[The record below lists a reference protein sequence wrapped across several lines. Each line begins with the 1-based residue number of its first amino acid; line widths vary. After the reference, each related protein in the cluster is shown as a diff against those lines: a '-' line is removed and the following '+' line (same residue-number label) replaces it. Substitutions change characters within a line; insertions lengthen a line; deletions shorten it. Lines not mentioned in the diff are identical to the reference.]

1 MGHSLSKEASFIKD
15 LKASLRE
22 RGIRVKKKDLINFFI
37 YIDKACPWFMLDG
50 PTIHPKKWQKV
61 GRELNQK
68 LTEEGDQSL
77 SPTVFSFW
85 GIIRDIVEDADN
97 DAGKR
102 QLLSVAEYCLSS
114 SKQNSPAA
122 SRPPSRAS
130 DSFSLANA
138 SPLPSLPR
146 LYPPLP
152 TADVPPPYSGTPN
165 HKESLKSLG
174 PPVSSVQDPKPLDPG
189 DAAMLE
195 DEAAR
200 YHNGDDPPLASAPPP
215 SILPYTAYRYLSETR
230 SRLSAKVHDMTE
242 ILHLQ
247 QQLSRLTTRCS
258 ALPTP
263 NPASAIPE
271 HSPSNSSLI
280 NPVFPLSTLSQLTFP
295 VTTRSQASR
304 ISGPSQS
311 TPTRPDHVSIRIL
324 DDEASDEQ
332 NSKSESDG
340 EEGPQAPNSSSA
352 PASSSAK
359 ARTKSSSEEPGDFHP
374 LRFKKLEKLNSAVRT
389 YGPNAPFTISLLESM
404 AGGGFLTPSE
414 WLTVV
419 QSVLTRGQFL
429 SWQADWYD
437 RCRNLTNNNLKNPDK
452 ASAKWTFNKLTGQ
465 EKYAPEQAQRAFPV
479 GLLAQAHGA
488 ALAAWL
494 AIPVKGSVL
503 SPLTKIIQ
511 GNNEDYSEF
520 VGRLLEA
527 AERSLGSDKIEQK
540 ESKLLKRLAFE
551 NANSACKA
559 ALRGKYKDKDLP
571 EMIRICSDVDTF
583 THKMSQAISLVM
595 GAAQGPSSK
604 FPCFKCGQVGHFAR
618 QCPQQNSSPS
628 GQNGGLPRPLPTT
641 VCPRCRR
648 GKHWAAACRSQTDAA
663 GNPLPP
669 PQGNMRRG
677 QPRVP
682 QPINFMPASG
692 VSQPC
697 HNQTLMQPVPD
708 QQPAFAGPLQERR
721 IGPLCLHR
729 LNSNP

>member
-15 LKASLRE
+15 LKAYLRD

-50 PTIHPKKWQKV
+50 PTIHSKKWQKV
-61 GRELNQK
+61 GCELNQK

-122 SRPPSRAS
+122 SRPPSHAS

-165 HKESLKSLG
+165 HKESLKFLG
-174 PPVSSVQDPKPLDPG
+174 PPVSLAQDPKPLDPG
-189 DAAMLE
+189 DALMLE
-195 DEAAR
+195 DDAAQ
-200 YHNGDDPPLASAPPP
+200 YHNDDDPPLASAPPP
-215 SILPYTAYRYLSETR
+215 SAPFVLPSFPTLPTDILSETR
-230 SRLSAKVHDMTE
+230 SRLSA
-242 ILHLQ
+242 
-247 QQLSRLTTRCS
+247 
-258 ALPTP
+258 
-263 NPASAIPE
+263 
-271 HSPSNSSLI
+271 
-280 NPVFPLSTLSQLTFP
+280 
-295 VTTRSQASR
+295 QASR

-324 DDEASDEQ
+324 DVEASDEQ
-332 NSKSESDG
+332 NSESESDG

-374 LRFKKLEKLNSAVRT
+374 LRFKNLEKLNSAVHT
-389 YGPNAPFTISLLESM
+389 YGPNAPFTVSLLESM

-437 RCRNLTNNNLKNPDK
+437 RCRNLANNNLKNPDK

-465 EKYAPEQAQRAFPV
+465 EKYAPEQVQRAFPV

-488 ALAAWL
+488 ALAEWQ

-511 GNNEDYSEF
+511 GNNEEYSEF

-527 AERSLGSDKIEQK
+527 AER
-540 ESKLLKRLAFE
+540 
-551 NANSACKA
+551 
-559 ALRGKYKDKDLP
+559 
-571 EMIRICSDVDTF
+571 
-583 THKMSQAISLVM
+583 
-595 GAAQGPSSK
+595 
-604 FPCFKCGQVGHFAR
+604 
-618 QCPQQNSSPS
+618 
-628 GQNGGLPRPLPTT
+628 
-641 VCPRCRR
+641 
-648 GKHWAAACRSQTDAA
+648 
-663 GNPLPP
+663 
-669 PQGNMRRG
+669 
-677 QPRVP
+677 
-682 QPINFMPASG
+682 
-692 VSQPC
+692 
-697 HNQTLMQPVPD
+697 
-708 QQPAFAGPLQERR
+708 
-721 IGPLCLHR
+721 
-729 LNSNP
+729 

>member
-77 SPTVFSFW
+77 SPTVFYFW

-102 QLLSVAEYCLSS
+102 QLLSVSEYCLSS

-122 SRPPSRAS
+122 SRPPS
-130 DSFSLANA
+130 
-138 SPLPSLPR
+138 
-146 LYPPLP
+146 
-152 TADVPPPYSGTPN
+152 
-165 HKESLKSLG
+165 H
-174 PPVSSVQDPKPLDPG
+174 PKPLDPG
-189 DAAMLE
+189 DAATLE
-195 DEAAR
+195 NEAAR
-200 YHNGDDPPLASAPPP
+200 YHNDDDPPLASAPPP
-215 SILPYTAYRYLSETR
+215 SAPFVLPSFPTLPTDILSETR
-230 SRLSAKVHDMTE
+230 SRLSAQVRDLTE

-247 QQLSRLTTRCS
+247 QQLSRLTPRCS
-258 ALPTP
+258 ALPTS

-271 HSPSNSSLI
+271 HSPPSNSSLI
-280 NPVFPLSTLSQLTFP
+280 NPVFPLPTPSQLTFP
-295 VTTRSQASR
+295 VTTCSQASR

-324 DDEASDEQ
+324 DYEASDEQ
-332 NSKSESDG
+332 NSESESEG
-340 EEGPQAPNSSSA
+340 EEGPQAPNSSSDL
-352 PASSSAK
+352 ASSSAK

-389 YGPNAPFTISLLESM
+389 YGPNAPFTVSFLESM

-414 WLTVV
+414 LLTVV

-437 RCRNLTNNNLKNPDK
+437 RCRNLANNNLKNPDK

-465 EKYAPEQAQRAFPV
+465 EKYASEQVQRAFPV

-488 ALAAWL
+488 ALAAWR

-520 VGRLLEA
+520 VGRFLEA
-527 AERSLGSDKIEQK
+527 AERSLGSDKIERK
-540 ESKLLKRLAFE
+540 ESKLLKQLAFE

-559 ALRGKYKDKDLP
+559 ALRGKYKDKNLP

-583 THKMSQAISLVM
+583 THK
-595 GAAQGPSSK
+595 SSHGSRTR
-604 FPCFKCGQVGHFAR
+604 PQFKI
-618 QCPQQNSSPS
+618 
-628 GQNGGLPRPLPTT
+628 PL
-641 VCPRCRR
+641 
-648 GKHWAAACRSQTDAA
+648 
-663 GNPLPP
+663 
-669 PQGNMRRG
+669 
-677 QPRVP
+677 
-682 QPINFMPASG
+682 F
-692 VSQPC
+692 
-697 HNQTLMQPVPD
+697 
-708 QQPAFAGPLQERR
+708 
-721 IGPLCLHR
+721 
-729 LNSNP
+729 

>member
-1 MGHSLSKEASFIKD
+1 MGHSLSKEVSFIKD

-68 LTEEGDQSL
+68 LT
-77 SPTVFSFW
+77 VFSFW
-85 GIIRDIVEDADN
+85 GITRDIVEDADN

-122 SRPPSRAS
+122 SRPPSHAS

-146 LYPPLP
+146 LYLPLS
-152 TADVPPPYSGTPN
+152 TADVLPPYSGTSN

-174 PPVSSVQDPKPLDPG
+174 SPVSFTQDPEPLDPG
-189 DAAMLE
+189 DAATLE
-195 DEAAR
+195 DEAAQ
-200 YHNGDDPPLASAPPP
+200 YHNNDDPPLASAPLP
-215 SILPYTAYRYLSETR
+215 SAPFVLPSFPTLPTDILSE
-230 SRLSAKVHDMTE
+230 
-242 ILHLQ
+242 
-247 QQLSRLTTRCS
+247 
-258 ALPTP
+258 
-263 NPASAIPE
+263 
-271 HSPSNSSLI
+271 
-280 NPVFPLSTLSQLTFP
+280 
-295 VTTRSQASR
+295 TRSQASR

-332 NSKSESDG
+332 NSESDS
-340 EEGPQAPNSSSA
+340 EEGPQSPNSSSA

-359 ARTKSSSEEPGDFHP
+359 VKTKSSSEEPGDFHP

-389 YGPNAPFTISLLESM
+389 YGPNAPFTVSLLESM

-437 RCRNLTNNNLKNPDK
+437 RCRNLANNNLKNPDK

-465 EKYAPEQAQRAFPV
+465 KKICSRTSTACFLCRALSSSPW
-479 GLLAQAHGA
+479 GCPCR
-488 ALAAWL
+488 

-540 ESKLLKRLAFE
+540 ESKLLKQLAF
-551 NANSACKA
+551 
-559 ALRGKYKDKDLP
+559 DLTP
-571 EMIRICSDVDTF
+571 RFNRSRF
-583 THKMSQAISLVM
+583 R
-595 GAAQGPSSK
+595 PSSRTIYSRIL
-604 FPCFKCGQVGHFAR
+604 GHFLD
-618 QCPQQNSSPS
+618 SPNDS
-628 GQNGGLPRPLPTT
+628 RATHSKT
-641 VCPRCRR
+641 
-648 GKHWAAACRSQTDAA
+648 
-663 GNPLPP
+663 
-669 PQGNMRRG
+669 
-677 QPRVP
+677 
-682 QPINFMPASG
+682 
-692 VSQPC
+692 
-697 HNQTLMQPVPD
+697 
-708 QQPAFAGPLQERR
+708 
-721 IGPLCLHR
+721 
-729 LNSNP
+729 